1 MASFPELMN
10 ALAKLKNES
19 INITRDIS
27 KNDDEIFKMVD
38 KSIDGL
44 ECSLDVCNNPSREVQ
59 IPFSKVFTEDLKYQE
74 QDELMKKV
82 VEKFNS
88 YKKSFE
94 ESSKSVIDLVN
105 SYRQKL
111 KGIKTPI
118 EDIKTETD
126 NAYNKFKEALNILA
140 QPLTYIVEGFPVDEL
155 KELLEELKST
165 FEKFNKSL
173 DGFNKDTK
181 SLFEGVTQTDDTLAD
196 FVEVQMLKKIK
207 EIPTLLNKGISSL
220 PEKSR
225 NINKFNDNIK
235 KKKEDT
241 TKEREQFYD
250 KVLTEVLKMT
260 KQNDDLIYNSNK

>member
-140 QPLTYIVEGFPVDEL
+140 QPLTYIVEGFPVEELRKKELKDKDKLKKL

-207 EIPTLLNKGISSL
+207 
-220 PEKSR
+220 
-225 NINKFNDNIK
+225 
-235 KKKEDT
+235 
-241 TKEREQFYD
+241 
-250 KVLTEVLKMT
+250 
-260 KQNDDLIYNSNK
+260 